1 MKVKIES
8 GNAPKAIG
16 PYSQAVLVDDTLYVS
31 GNIPVNPK
39 SGDVA
44 DGIVNQS
51 KQVFENMKAV
61 LNEAGKRRENNGFPY
76 RPFQLCDVQRNL
88 RVVFRRALSR
98 KKLRGSQQTSQKRSG
113 RGRVHRKEIKISP
126 LNPLFRRISFCP
138 FRA

>member
-31 GNIPVNPK
+31 GNIPVNPAT
-39 SGDVA
+39 GDVA

-61 LNEAGKRRENNGFPY
+61 LNEAGMGFENVVKTTAFLTDLSNFATFNEIYASCFVAPY
-76 RPFQLCDVQRNL
+76 PARSCVEVSKLPKNVLVEVECI
-88 RVVFRRALSR
+88 A
-98 KKLRGSQQTSQKRSG
+98 KK
-113 RGRVHRKEIKISP
+113 
-126 LNPLFRRISFCP
+126 
-138 FRA
+138 

>member
-61 LNEAGKRRENNGFPY
+61 LNEAGMGFENVVKTTAFLTDLSNFATFNEIYASYFVAPY
-76 RPFQLCDVQRNL
+76 PARSCVEVSKLPKNVLVEVECI
-88 RVVFRRALSR
+88 A
-98 KKLRGSQQTSQKRSG
+98 KK
-113 RGRVHRKEIKISP
+113 
-126 LNPLFRRISFCP
+126 
-138 FRA
+138 

>member
-31 GNIPVNPK
+31 GNIPVNPQT
-39 SGDVA
+39 GDVA

-61 LNEAGKRRENNGFPY
+61 LNEAGMDFENVVKTTAFLTDLSDFATFNEIYASYFVAPY
-76 RPFQLCDVQRNL
+76 PARSCVEVGKLPKNVLVEVECI
-88 RVVFRRALSR
+88 A
-98 KKLRGSQQTSQKRSG
+98 KK
-113 RGRVHRKEIKISP
+113 
-126 LNPLFRRISFCP
+126 
-138 FRA
+138 

>member
-31 GNIPVNPK
+31 GNIPVNPVT
-39 SGDVA
+39 GDVA

-61 LNEAGKRRENNGFPY
+61 LNEAGMGFENVVKTTAFLTDLSNFATFNEIYASYFVAPY
-76 RPFQLCDVQRNL
+76 PARSCVEVSKLPKNVLVEVECV
-88 RVVFRRALSR
+88 A
-98 KKLRGSQQTSQKRSG
+98 KK
-113 RGRVHRKEIKISP
+113 
-126 LNPLFRRISFCP
+126 
-138 FRA
+138 

>member
-31 GNIPVNPK
+31 GNIPVNPET
-39 SGDVA
+39 GDVA

-61 LNEAGKRRENNGFPY
+61 LNEAGMGFENVVKTTAFLTDLSNFATFNEIYASYFVAPY
-76 RPFQLCDVQRNL
+76 PARSCVEVSKLPKNVLVEVECI
-88 RVVFRRALSR
+88 A
-98 KKLRGSQQTSQKRSG
+98 KK
-113 RGRVHRKEIKISP
+113 
-126 LNPLFRRISFCP
+126 
-138 FRA
+138 

>member
-31 GNIPVNPK
+31 GNIPVNPAT
-39 SGDVA
+39 GDVA

-61 LNEAGKRRENNGFPY
+61 LNEAGMDFENVVKTTAFLTDLSNFSTFNEIYASYFVAPY
-76 RPFQLCDVQRNL
+76 PARSCVEVSKLPKNVLVEVECI
-88 RVVFRRALSR
+88 A
-98 KKLRGSQQTSQKRSG
+98 KK
-113 RGRVHRKEIKISP
+113 
-126 LNPLFRRISFCP
+126 
-138 FRA
+138 

>member
-39 SGDVA
+39 TGDVA

-51 KQVFENMKAV
+51 KQVFKNMKAV
-61 LNEAGKRRENNGFPY
+61 LNEAGMGFENVVKTTAFLTDLSNFATFNEIYASYFVAPY
-76 RPFQLCDVQRNL
+76 PARSCVEVSKLPKNVLVEVECI
-88 RVVFRRALSR
+88 A
-98 KKLRGSQQTSQKRSG
+98 KK
-113 RGRVHRKEIKISP
+113 
-126 LNPLFRRISFCP
+126 
-138 FRA
+138 

>member
-31 GNIPVNPK
+31 GNIPVNPVT
-39 SGDVA
+39 GDVA

-61 LNEAGKRRENNGFPY
+61 LNEAGMGFENVVKTTAFITDLSNFATFNEIYASYFIAPY
-76 RPFQLCDVQRNL
+76 PARSCVEVSKLPKNVLVEVECI
-88 RVVFRRALSR
+88 A
-98 KKLRGSQQTSQKRSG
+98 KK
-113 RGRVHRKEIKISP
+113 
-126 LNPLFRRISFCP
+126 
-138 FRA
+138 

>member
-61 LNEAGKRRENNGFPY
+61 LNEAGMGFENVVKTTAFLTDLSNFATFNEIYASYFVAPY
-76 RPFQLCDVQRNL
+76 PARSCVEVSKLPKNVLVEVECV
-88 RVVFRRALSR
+88 A
-98 KKLRGSQQTSQKRSG
+98 KK
-113 RGRVHRKEIKISP
+113 
-126 LNPLFRRISFCP
+126 
-138 FRA
+138 

>member
-31 GNIPVNPK
+31 GNIPVNPAT
-39 SGDVA
+39 GDVE

-61 LNEAGKRRENNGFPY
+61 LNEAGMGFENVVKTTAFLTDLSNFATFNEIYASYFVAPY
-76 RPFQLCDVQRNL
+76 PARSCVE
-88 RVVFRRALSR
+88 VS
-98 KKLRGSQQTSQKRSG
+98 KLPKN
-113 RGRVHRKEIKISP
+113 VLVEVECIANK
-126 LNPLFRRISFCP
+126 
-138 FRA
+138 

>member
-39 SGDVA
+39 TGDVA

-61 LNEAGKRRENNGFPY
+61 LNEAGMDFENVVKTTAFLTDLPNFATFNEIYASYFVAPY
-76 RPFQLCDVQRNL
+76 PARSCVEVSKLPKNVLVEVECI
-88 RVVFRRALSR
+88 A
-98 KKLRGSQQTSQKRSG
+98 KK
-113 RGRVHRKEIKISP
+113 
-126 LNPLFRRISFCP
+126 
-138 FRA
+138 

>member
-31 GNIPVNPK
+31 GNIPVNPAT
-39 SGDVA
+39 GDVA

-61 LNEAGKRRENNGFPY
+61 LNEAGMGFENVVKTTAFLTDLSNFATFNEIYASYFVEPY
-76 RPFQLCDVQRNL
+76 PARSCVEVSKLPKNVLVEVECI
-88 RVVFRRALSR
+88 A
-98 KKLRGSQQTSQKRSG
+98 KK
-113 RGRVHRKEIKISP
+113 
-126 LNPLFRRISFCP
+126 
-138 FRA
+138 

>member
-31 GNIPVNPK
+31 GYIPVNPAT
-39 SGDVA
+39 GDVA

-61 LNEAGKRRENNGFPY
+61 LNEAGMGFENVVKTTAFLTDLSNFATFNEIYASYFVAPY
-76 RPFQLCDVQRNL
+76 PARSCVEVSKLPKNVLVEVECI
-88 RVVFRRALSR
+88 A
-98 KKLRGSQQTSQKRSG
+98 KK
-113 RGRVHRKEIKISP
+113 
-126 LNPLFRRISFCP
+126 
-138 FRA
+138 

>member
-8 GNAPKAIG
+8 GNAPEAIG

-61 LNEAGKRRENNGFPY
+61 LNEAGMGFENVVKTTAFLTDLSNFATFNEIYASYFVAPY
-76 RPFQLCDVQRNL
+76 PARSCVEVSKLPKNVLVEVECI
-88 RVVFRRALSR
+88 A
-98 KKLRGSQQTSQKRSG
+98 KK
-113 RGRVHRKEIKISP
+113 
-126 LNPLFRRISFCP
+126 
-138 FRA
+138 

>member
-31 GNIPVNPK
+31 GNIPVNPAT
-39 SGDVA
+39 GDVA

-61 LNEAGKRRENNGFPY
+61 LNEAGMDFENVVKTTAFLTDLSNFATFNEIYASYFVAPY
-76 RPFQLCDVQRNL
+76 PARSCVE
-88 RVVFRRALSR
+88 VS
-98 KKLRGSQQTSQKRSG
+98 KLPKN
-113 RGRVHRKEIKISP
+113 VLVEVECIANK
-126 LNPLFRRISFCP
+126 
-138 FRA
+138 

>member
-31 GNIPVNPK
+31 GNIPVNPAT
-39 SGDVA
+39 GDVA

-61 LNEAGKRRENNGFPY
+61 LNEAGMGLENVVKTTAFLTDLSNFATFNEIYASYFVAPY
-76 RPFQLCDVQRNL
+76 PARSCVEVSKLPKNVLVEVECI
-88 RVVFRRALSR
+88 A
-98 KKLRGSQQTSQKRSG
+98 KK
-113 RGRVHRKEIKISP
+113 
-126 LNPLFRRISFCP
+126 
-138 FRA
+138 

>member
-31 GNIPVNPK
+31 GNIPVNPAT
-39 SGDVA
+39 GDVA

-61 LNEAGKRRENNGFPY
+61 LSEAGMGFENVVKTTAFLTDLSNFATFNEIYASYFVAPY
-76 RPFQLCDVQRNL
+76 PARSCVEVSKLPKNVLVEVECI
-88 RVVFRRALSR
+88 A
-98 KKLRGSQQTSQKRSG
+98 KK
-113 RGRVHRKEIKISP
+113 
-126 LNPLFRRISFCP
+126 
-138 FRA
+138 

>member
-31 GNIPVNPK
+31 GNIPVNPAT
-39 SGDVA
+39 GDVA

-61 LNEAGKRRENNGFPY
+61 LNEAGMGFENVVKTTAFLTDLSNFATFNEIYASYFIAPY
-76 RPFQLCDVQRNL
+76 PARSCVEVSKLPKNVLVEVECI
-88 RVVFRRALSR
+88 A
-98 KKLRGSQQTSQKRSG
+98 KK
-113 RGRVHRKEIKISP
+113 
-126 LNPLFRRISFCP
+126 
-138 FRA
+138 

>member
-44 DGIVNQS
+44 DGIVSQS

-61 LNEAGKRRENNGFPY
+61 LNEAGMGFENVVKTTAFLTDLSNFATFNEIYASYFVAPY
-76 RPFQLCDVQRNL
+76 PARSCVEVSKLPKNVLVEVECI
-88 RVVFRRALSR
+88 A
-98 KKLRGSQQTSQKRSG
+98 KK
-113 RGRVHRKEIKISP
+113 
-126 LNPLFRRISFCP
+126 
-138 FRA
+138 

>member
-1 MKVKIES
+1 MIVKIES

-61 LNEAGKRRENNGFPY
+61 LNDAGMSFENVVKTTAFLTDLSNFATFNEIYASYFVAPY
-76 RPFQLCDVQRNL
+76 PARSCVEVSKLPKNVLVEVECI
-88 RVVFRRALSR
+88 A
-98 KKLRGSQQTSQKRSG
+98 KK
-113 RGRVHRKEIKISP
+113 
-126 LNPLFRRISFCP
+126 
-138 FRA
+138 

>member
-31 GNIPVNPK
+31 GNIPVNPAT
-39 SGDVA
+39 GDVA

-61 LNEAGKRRENNGFPY
+61 LNEAGMGFENVVKTTAFLTDLSNFATFNEIYASYFVAPY
-76 RPFQLCDVQRNL
+76 PARSCVEVSKLPKNVLVEVDCI
-88 RVVFRRALSR
+88 A
-98 KKLRGSQQTSQKRSG
+98 KK
-113 RGRVHRKEIKISP
+113 
-126 LNPLFRRISFCP
+126 
-138 FRA
+138 

>member
-61 LNEAGKRRENNGFPY
+61 LNEAGMGFENVVKTTAFLTNLSNFATFNEIYASYFVAPY
-76 RPFQLCDVQRNL
+76 PARSCVEVSKLPKNVLVEVECI
-88 RVVFRRALSR
+88 A
-98 KKLRGSQQTSQKRSG
+98 KK
-113 RGRVHRKEIKISP
+113 
-126 LNPLFRRISFCP
+126 
-138 FRA
+138 

>member
-31 GNIPVNPK
+31 GNIPVNPAT
-39 SGDVA
+39 GDVA

-61 LNEAGKRRENNGFPY
+61 LNEAGMGFENVVKTTAFITDLSNFATFNEIYASYFVAPY
-76 RPFQLCDVQRNL
+76 PARSCVEVSKLPKNVLVEVECI
-88 RVVFRRALSR
+88 A
-98 KKLRGSQQTSQKRSG
+98 KK
-113 RGRVHRKEIKISP
+113 
-126 LNPLFRRISFCP
+126 
-138 FRA
+138 

>member
-1 MKVKIES
+1 MIVKIES

-61 LNEAGKRRENNGFPY
+61 LNEAGMGFENVVKTTAFLTDLSNFATFNEIYASYFVAPY
-76 RPFQLCDVQRNL
+76 PARSCVEVSKLPKNVLVEVECI
-88 RVVFRRALSR
+88 A
-98 KKLRGSQQTSQKRSG
+98 KK
-113 RGRVHRKEIKISP
+113 
-126 LNPLFRRISFCP
+126 
-138 FRA
+138 

>member
-31 GNIPVNPK
+31 GNIPVNPET
-39 SGDVA
+39 GDVA

-61 LNEAGKRRENNGFPY
+61 LNEAGMGFENVVKTTAFLTDLSNFATFNEIYSSYFVAPY
-76 RPFQLCDVQRNL
+76 PARSCVEVSKLPKNVLVEVECI
-88 RVVFRRALSR
+88 A
-98 KKLRGSQQTSQKRSG
+98 KK
-113 RGRVHRKEIKISP
+113 
-126 LNPLFRRISFCP
+126 
-138 FRA
+138 

>member
-39 SGDVA
+39 TGDVA

-61 LNEAGKRRENNGFPY
+61 LNEAGMDFENVVKTTAFLTDLSNFATFNEIYASYFVAPY
-76 RPFQLCDVQRNL
+76 PARSCVEVSKLPKNVLVEVECI
-88 RVVFRRALSR
+88 A
-98 KKLRGSQQTSQKRSG
+98 KK
-113 RGRVHRKEIKISP
+113 
-126 LNPLFRRISFCP
+126 
-138 FRA
+138 